1 MLYKDV
7 ISFSITEHLMKF
19 ITQRIQ
25 LILIVE
31 LLYDHNIPLIFV
43 NSLTLYLHLAS
54 TKNLQDLT
62 GTRELK
68 TKSRVKLQ

>member
-1 MLYKDV
+1 
-7 ISFSITEHLMKF
+7 MKF
-19 ITQRIQ
+19 ITQKIQ

-43 NSLTLYLHLAS
+43 NSLTLYSHLAS

>member
-19 ITQRIQ
+19 ITQKIQ

-43 NSLTLYLHLAS
+43 NSLTLYLYLAS